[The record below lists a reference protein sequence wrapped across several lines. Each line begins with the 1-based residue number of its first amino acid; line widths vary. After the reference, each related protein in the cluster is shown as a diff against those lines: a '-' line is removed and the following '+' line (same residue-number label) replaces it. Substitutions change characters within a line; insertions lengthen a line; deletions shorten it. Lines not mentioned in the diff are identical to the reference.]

1 MKGVLQSLLLT
12 VASVVLTL
20 ALAELLLHMFPS
32 LLPLAISTAA
42 NDRGIAHPL
51 IGNVKAPD
59 SSGVIRTSDF
69 SQHYQLDELG
79 FHNKGPLPSQADIVV
94 IGDSLVF
101 GYGVDIDQAWPQTLA
116 RLSGKTVVNLGLIGA
131 SPQQY
136 LRIYQTFGRA
146 FKPKI
151 VVVGFF
157 ASNDFWDAEQ
167 FEHWQ
172 RSGVGGNY
180 LEWRDYGRPQ
190 AADLEHFLGR
200 MEYAAK
206 KHLYLV
212 QLLGIGV
219 KALTRHP
226 ASPPEMLEWGGEEI
240 IRLDAGYLEQLTAN
254 AKPGNPVFTL
264 VMDSL
269 VQLQRLVE
277 ADGGQLL
284 VVFEPGKEVIY
295 LPFTGGS
302 PSHPS
307 VAIGAALEQRN
318 IATLQLVPAFQA
330 SAEAGNMLFFPT
342 DGHPNALG
350 YRLIAE
356 QVAQWLARNEQESP
370 PPGSR

>member
-1 MKGVLQSLLLT
+1 MKSFLQSLLLT
-12 VASVVLTL
+12 VASVVFAL

-42 NDRGIAHPL
+42 NDRGIAHPV
-51 IGNVKAPD
+51 IGNVKAPG

-69 SQHYQLDELG
+69 SQSYQLDELG
-79 FHNKGPLPSQADIVV
+79 FRNKGPLPSQADIVV

-116 RLSGKTVVNLGLIGA
+116 RLSGRTVVNLGLIGA

-136 LRIYQTFGRA
+136 LRIYETFGRA

-151 VVVGFF
+151 VVLGFF

-172 RSGVGGNY
+172 QSGVGGNY
-180 LEWRDYGRPQ
+180 LEWRDYGRPK
-190 AADLEHFLGR
+190 AADLEHLLGR

-212 QLLGIGV
+212 QLLGLGV

-226 ASPPEMLEWGGEEI
+226 GSPPAMLEWNGEEI

-269 VQLQRLVE
+269 LQLQRLVE
-277 ADGGQLL
+277 ADGGRL
-284 VVFEPGKEVIY
+284 VVVFQPGKEVIY
-295 LPFTGGS
+295 LPFTGDS
-302 PSHPS
+302 APHPS
-307 VAIGAALEQRN
+307 TAISAALEQQN

-330 SAEAGNMLFFPT
+330 SAEAGNMLYFPT
-342 DGHPNALG
+342 DGHPNAMG

-356 QVAQWLARNEQESP
+356 QVAQWLARNEQDP
-370 PPGSR
+370 PPSGSQ